1 MPTTNTLTVS
11 KDFDNIGIS
20 LASPETILSRS
31 HGEVLTPETINY
43 RTFKPEMDGLFC
55 EKIFGPVKDY
65 ECHCGKYKR
74 IRYKGIICDRC
85 GVEVTRKAVRRERM
99 GHISLTVPVVHIW
112 YFKSLPNKLA
122 YLLGYS
128 SKNLEKV
135 VYYETYVITQPGMAR
150 DLGYKRSDLVTEE
163 EYYDILDQLP
173 EDHFELDDEDEDK
186 FIAMEGAEAL
196 EELLQGLELDSLAYR
211 LREEVRNETSQ
222 MRKKKKLKR
231 LQVIESFRAAN
242 QHTENRPEWMV
253 QRVIPVIPPE
263 LRPLV
268 PLEGGRFA
276 TSDLNDL
283 YRRVIIRNNRLKRLI
298 DIKAPD
304 VILRNEKRM
313 LQEAV
318 DSLYDNSR
326 KSNAVRNNN
335 RPLKSLSDMLKGK
348 SGRFRQNLL
357 GKRVDY
363 SGRSVIVV
371 GPELKMHE
379 CGLPKEMAVELYKPF
394 IIRRLIERGYVK
406 TVKSAK
412 KVVDRRDPVVWEVLE
427 NVIDGHP
434 VMLNRAP
441 TLHRLGI
448 QAYQPVLIEEK
459 AIRLHPLSC
468 TAFNADFDGD
478 QMAVHVP
485 LSHDAILEASILM
498 LGSHNI
504 LSPANGGPIA
514 VPSQDMVLGIYYL
527 TKMAGDQKGEGKTFA
542 NTDEVLVAYDQNRI
556 DLHAKINVRVPH
568 ENEEGEVDYE
578 IVKTTTGRV
587 IFNEILPEEM
597 PFTNKTLGKKELR
610 NLIGDIHSVV
620 GTARTSAFLDEM
632 KRLGFEKATTG
643 GLSFNLEDIVI
654 PDEKQKLI
662 EKAQDE
668 VSEITERYEMGFITD
683 NERYN
688 QVIDKW
694 TSTTNRVSETLFNEL
709 SSDREGFN
717 PVFMMADSGARGSKE
732 QIRQLGGMR
741 GLMAKPQKSS
751 MQQGNEVIENPILS
765 SFKEGLT
772 VLEYFIST
780 HGARKGLADTAL
792 KTADAGYLTR
802 RLVDVSQDI
811 IINETDCGTLRGIK
825 MKALKDNEDVIESLE
840 DRILGRVSLHD
851 IYDPISDDLICEAN
865 DLIDEGVAKKIAETS
880 IDEVEIR
887 SVLTCESERGVCA
900 KCYGRD
906 LARGTMVQVGEA
918 VGVIAAQSIGEPGT
932 QLTLRTFHVGGTAS
946 RMEAESQHKAKFEGK
961 IEFENVRV
969 VEYDDGEEVHNI
981 VLSRAGEIKILDE
994 EGKTLTTYNIP
1005 YGAELL
1011 VEEGDT
1017 VPKGVPLCKWDP
1029 YNANM
1034 FSEIDG
1040 TVEYKDI
1047 IEDITF
1053 SEETDTQT
1061 GHREKVIIDSKD
1073 RSLVPTL
1080 LVKGEGDRVIEKTLP
1095 VETHI
1100 VVEDGE
1106 EVSAGQVLAKIPR
1119 ATSKSKDITA
1129 GLPRVTELFEARSPS
1144 DPAVV
1149 SEIDGIVRMGGR
1161 KRGSQEV
1168 IVESKD
1174 GTDEKKYLI
1183 SLSKHILVQENDY
1196 VKAGQPLSDGTIPAQ
1211 EILNILGPYA
1221 VQSYLVNEIQEV
1233 YRLQGVRINDK
1244 HIEVI
1249 VRTMMQKVEV
1259 TDPGDTMYLEGDKVD
1274 RFELNNKN
1282 DELIGKF
1289 VVTDPGGSDLKQG
1302 TILDRR
1308 EIREIN
1314 NELIQEG
1321 VEELQTREAEPA
1333 ISKPIL
1339 LGITRAA
1346 LSTDSWLSAAS
1357 FQETT
1362 KVLTQASIEA
1372 KKDHL
1377 LGLKENVVVGHKVP
1391 AGTGLRKYED
1401 IIVGAKTEL
1410 DEEEA
1415 EVAKVF
1421 EALGA
1426 GEEEGGDG
1434 QEEQQPEAEAE
1445 AKEAEETEAE
1455 AEADVKEES
1464 EE

>member
-1 MPTTNTLTVS
+1 MPITKTLAVTN
-11 KDFDNIGIS
+11 DFSSIGIS
-20 LASPETILSRS
+20 LASAETILSQS

-99 GHISLTVPVVHIW
+99 GHITLTVPVVHIW
-112 YFKSLPNKLA
+112 YFKSLPNKIA
-122 YLLGYS
+122 YLLGLS
-128 SKNLEKV
+128 SKNLDRII
-135 VYYETYVITQPGMAR
+135 YYETFVIINPGVAR
-150 DLGYKRSDLVTEE
+150 DLGYAKGDMITEE
-163 EYYDILDQLP
+163 EKYDIFDQLP
-173 EDHFELDDEDEDK
+173 EDNFELDDDDEDK
-186 FIAMEGAEAL
+186 FIVKEGADAVQAML
-196 EELLQGLELDSLAYR
+196 SDLDLDELAYQ
-211 LREEVRNETSQ
+211 LRYEVKNETSQ

-231 LQVIESFRAAN
+231 LQVIESFRSAAK
-242 QHTENRPEWMV
+242 HTENRPEWMA
-253 QRVIPVIPPE
+253 QSVIPVIPPE

-283 YRRVIIRNNRLKRLI
+283 YRRVIIRNNRLKRLM

-412 KVVDRRDPVVWEVLE
+412 KVVDRRDQVVWEVLE

-448 QAYQPVLIEEK
+448 QAFQPVLIEEK
-459 AIRLHPLSC
+459 AIRLHPLAC

-478 QMAVHVP
+478 QMAVHLP
-485 LSHDAILEASILM
+485 LSNDAILEASVLM

-504 LSPANGGPIA
+504 MSPANGGPIA
-514 VPSQDMVLGIYYL
+514 VPSQDMILGLYYL
-527 TKMAGDQKGEGKTFA
+527 TKLGNGMKGEGKNFSS
-542 NTDEVLVAYDQNRI
+542 TDEVLIAFDQGQL
-556 DLHAKINVRVPH
+556 DLHAKINVRITTVD
-568 ENEEGEVDYE
+568 EEGNSTSE
-578 IVKTTTGRV
+578 IIKTSTGRV
-587 IFNEILPEEM
+587 LFNEIVPKQM
-597 PFTNKTLGKKELR
+597 GFMNKTFGKKELR
-610 NLIGDIHSVV
+610 TLIGEIYTTA
-620 GTARTSAFLDEM
+620 GTIPASLFLDDM
-632 KRLGFEKATTG
+632 KKLGFENATLG
-643 GLSFNLEDIVI
+643 GLSFSLEDIII
-654 PDEKQKLI
+654 PDTKAELI
-662 EKAQDE
+662 NNAKDE
-668 VSEITERYEMGFITD
+668 VAEIQSRYEMGFITD

-694 TSTTNRVSETLFNEL
+694 TSTTNRVSETLFTALANN
-709 SSDREGFN
+709 REGFN

-732 QIRQLGGMR
+732 QIRQLGGLR

-802 RLVDVSQDI
+802 RLVDVAQDVI
-811 IINETDCGTLRGIK
+811 ITEEDCGTLRGIK
-825 MKALKDNEDVIESLE
+825 MAALKDNEDVIERLE
-840 DRILGRVSLHD
+840 DRLIGRFSLHD
-851 IYDPISDDLICEAN
+851 IYDPISDELLCEASQM
-865 DLIDEGVAKKIAETS
+865 IDEAIAKKIAETS
-880 IDEVEIR
+880 IEEVEIR
-887 SVLTCESERGVCA
+887 SVLTCETGRGVCA

-906 LARGTMVQVGEA
+906 LARGSEVEKGEA

-932 QLTLRTFHVGGTAS
+932 QLTLRTFHVGGAAS
-946 RMEAESQHKAKFEGK
+946 RIEADSQHKAKFDGK
-961 IEFENVRV
+961 VEFENIRV
-969 VEYDDGEEVHNI
+969 VKYDDGEEEHNI
-981 VLSRAGEIKILDE
+981 VLSRAGELKIVDD
-994 EGKTLTTYNIP
+994 EGKMLISYNVP
-1005 YGAELL
+1005 YGCEMM

-1017 VPKGVPLCKWDP
+1017 VPKGAQLCKWDA
-1029 YNANM
+1029 YNALIY
-1034 FSEIDG
+1034 SEIDG

-1047 IEDITF
+1047 ISGVTYTED
-1053 SEETDTQT
+1053 TDAQT
-1061 GHREKVIIDSKD
+1061 GHREKVVIDSKD
-1073 RSLVPTL
+1073 RTLVPTL
-1080 LVKGEGDRVIEKTLP
+1080 VVKTGDIIRETTLP
-1095 VETHI
+1095 VDTH
-1100 VVEDGE
+1100 VSVEDGE
-1106 EVSAGQVLAKIPR
+1106 KVVSGQVIAKIPR

-1129 GLPRVTELFEARSPS
+1129 GLPRVTELFEARAPS
-1144 DPAVV
+1144 DPAIV
-1149 SEIDGIVRMGGR
+1149 SEIDGIVEMGGR
-1161 KRGSQEV
+1161 KRGSQEIFV
-1168 IVESKD
+1168 KSKD

-1183 SLSKHILVQENDY
+1183 SLSKHILVQSNDF
-1196 VKAGQPLSDGTIPAQ
+1196 VKAGQALSDGTIPAQ
-1211 EILNILGPYA
+1211 DILNILGPYA

-1233 YRLQGVRINDK
+1233 YRLQGVKINDK

-1249 VRTMMQKVEV
+1249 VSTMMQKVEV
-1259 TDPGDTMYLEGDKVD
+1259 TDPGDTMFLEDDKID
-1274 RFELNNKN
+1274 RFEVNSKN

-1289 VVTDPGGSDLKQG
+1289 VVTNPGGSELKKG
-1302 TILDRR
+1302 AILDRR
-1308 EIREIN
+1308 EVRDIN
-1314 NELIQEG
+1314 NQLIKDEK
-1321 VEELQTREAEPA
+1321 EELETREAEPA

-1346 LSTDSWLSAAS
+1346 LSTESWLSAAS

-1372 KKDHL
+1372 KKDFL
-1377 LGLKENVVVGHKVP
+1377 RGLKENVVVGHKVP
-1391 AGTGLRKYED
+1391 AGTGLHEYND
-1401 IIVGAKTEL
+1401 IIVGSNKDMEETEV
-1410 DEEEA
+1410 

-1421 EALGA
+1421 EELSGS
-1426 GEEEGGDG
+1426 D
-1434 QEEQQPEAEAE
+1434 QESAE
-1445 AKEAEETEAE
+1445 
-1455 AEADVKEES
+1455 V
-1464 EE
+1464 

>member
-1 MPTTNTLTVS
+1 LPVTKTLTVT
-11 KDFDNIGIS
+11 KDFDSIGVS
-20 LASPETILSRS
+20 LASAETILSRS

-99 GHISLTVPVVHIW
+99 GHITLTVPVVHIW
-112 YFKSLPNKLA
+112 YFKSLPNKIA
-122 YLLGYS
+122 YLIGTS
-128 SKNLEKV
+128 SKNLDKI
-135 VYYETYVITQPGMAR
+135 VYYETFVIINPGVAR
-150 DLGYKRSDLVTEE
+150 DLGYAQGDMISEE
-163 EYYDILDQLP
+163 EKWDILEQLP
-173 EDHFELDDEDEDK
+173 EDNQELDNDDDDK
-186 FIAMEGAEAL
+186 FIVKEGADALEAL
-196 EELLQGLELDSLAYR
+196 LADQDLDELAYQ
-211 LREEVRNETSQ
+211 LRYEVKHETSQ

-253 QRVIPVIPPE
+253 QSVIPVIPPE

-412 KVVDRRDPVVWEVLE
+412 KVVDRRDAVVWEVLE

-448 QAYQPVLIEEK
+448 QAFQPVLIEEK
-459 AIRLHPLSC
+459 AIRLHPLAC

-478 QMAVHVP
+478 QMAVHLP
-485 LSHDAILEASILM
+485 LSHDAVLEASVLM

-514 VPSQDMVLGIYYL
+514 VPSQDMILGLYYL
-527 TKMAGDQKGEGKTFA
+527 TKPDDGRKGEGKTFSSPA
-542 NTDEVLVAYDQNRI
+542 EVLVAFDQGKL
-556 DLHAKINVRVPH
+556 DTHAKVNVRIPVI
-568 ENEEGEVDYE
+568 NEDGEVSNE
-578 IVKTTTGRV
+578 VIKTSTGRV
-587 IFNEILPEEM
+587 LFNQITPKEI
-597 PFTNKTLGKKELR
+597 PFINKTLGKKELR
-610 NLIGDIHSVV
+610 NLIGDIHAIV
-620 GTARTSAFLDEM
+620 GTAKTAKFLDDM
-632 KRLGFEKATTG
+632 KKVGYEEATIG
-643 GLSFNLEDIVI
+643 GLSFSLDDIII
-654 PDEKQKLI
+654 PDAKAELI
-662 EKAQDE
+662 TKAKAE
-668 VSEITERYEMGFITD
+668 VNDIQGRYEMGFITD

-694 TSTTNRVSETLFNEL
+694 TSTTNRVSETLFTALQN
-709 SSDREGFN
+709 DRDGFN
-717 PVFMMADSGARGSKE
+717 PVYMMADSGARGSKE

-802 RLVDVSQDI
+802 RLVDVSQDV
-811 IINETDCGTLRGIK
+811 IINENDCGTLRGIK
-825 MKALKDNEDVIESLE
+825 MSALKDNEDIIESLE
-840 DRILGRVSLHD
+840 DRIIGRVSLHE

-865 DLIDEGVAKKIAETS
+865 QMIDEVVAQKIAETS
-880 IDEVEIR
+880 IEEVEIR
-887 SVLTCESERGVCA
+887 SVLTCETGRGVCA

-906 LARGTMVQVGEA
+906 LARGTVVEKGEA

-946 RMEAESQHKAKFEGK
+946 RLEAESQHKTKFEGK
-961 IEFENVRV
+961 VEFENVRV
-969 VEYDDGEEVHNI
+969 VVYNDGEEEHSV
-981 VLSRAGEIKILDE
+981 VLSRAGEIKIVND
-994 EGKTLTTYNIP
+994 EGKVLINYNVP
-1005 YGAELL
+1005 YGSEML
-1011 VEEGDT
+1011 VEEGDM
-1017 VPKGVPLCKWDP
+1017 VPKGAVLCKWDP
-1029 YNANM
+1029 YNALI

-1047 IEDITF
+1047 IDGVT
-1053 SEETDTQT
+1053 SSDDTDAQT
-1061 GHREKVIIDSKD
+1061 GHREKVITDSKD

-1080 LVKGEGDRVIEKTLP
+1080 VIKGTKDRIRESTLP
-1095 VETHI
+1095 VDTHI
-1100 VVEDGE
+1100 VIDDGE
-1106 EVSAGQVLAKIPR
+1106 KVEAGQVIAKIPR

-1144 DPAVV
+1144 EPAVV
-1149 SEIDGIVRMGGR
+1149 SEIDGIVEMGGR

-1168 IVESKD
+1168 FVKSKD

-1183 SLSKHILVQENDY
+1183 SLSKHILVQSNDF
-1196 VKAGQPLSDGTIPAQ
+1196 VKAGQALSDGTIPAQ
-1211 EILNILGPYA
+1211 DILNILGPYA

-1233 YRLQGVRINDK
+1233 YRLQGVKINDK

-1249 VRTMMQKVEV
+1249 VRTMMQKTEI
-1259 TDPGDTMYLEGDKVD
+1259 TDPGDTMFLEGDKVD
-1274 RFELNNKN
+1274 RFEVNKRN

-1289 VVTDPGGSDLKQG
+1289 VVTNPGGSELKKG
-1302 TILDRR
+1302 AILDRR
-1308 EIREIN
+1308 EVRDVN
-1314 NELIQEG
+1314 NELIKEG
-1321 VEELQTREAEPA
+1321 VEELETREAEPA

-1372 KKDHL
+1372 KKDFL
-1377 LGLKENVVVGHKVP
+1377 RGLKENVVVGHKVP
-1391 AGTGLRKYED
+1391 AGTGLRDYND
-1401 IIVGAKTEL
+1401 IVVGSKKDMEEG
-1410 DEEEA
+1410 DEEI
-1415 EVAKVF
+1415 AKVF
-1421 EALGA
+1421 EELGGSEN
-1426 GEEEGGDG
+1426 GESET
-1434 QEEQQPEAEAE
+1434 AEAE
-1445 AKEAEETEAE
+1445 
-1455 AEADVKEES
+1455 D
-1464 EE
+1464 

>member
-1 MPTTNTLTVS
+1 MPVTKTLTVT
-11 KDFDNIGIS
+11 KDFKSIGVS
-20 LASPETILSRS
+20 LASAETILSRS

-99 GHISLTVPVVHIW
+99 GHLTLTVPVVHIW
-112 YFKSLPNKLA
+112 YFKSLPNKIA
-122 YLLGYS
+122 YLLGHS
-128 SKNLEKV
+128 SKNLDKI
-135 VYYETYVITQPGMAR
+135 VYYETFVVINPGVAR
-150 DLGYKRSDLVTEE
+150 DLGYAQGDMISEE
-163 EYYDILDQLP
+163 EKYDIFDQLP
-173 EDHFELDDEDEDK
+173 EDNQDLDDDDEDK
-186 FIAMEGAEAL
+186 FIVKEGADAL
-196 EELLQGLELDSLAYR
+196 ESLLASLDLDELAYQ
-211 LREEVRNETSQ
+211 LRYEVKHETSQ

-231 LQVIESFRAAN
+231 LQVIESFRSAN
-242 QHTENRPEWMV
+242 KHTENRPEWMV

-412 KVVDRRDPVVWEVLE
+412 KVVDRRDAVVWEVLE

-448 QAYQPVLIEEK
+448 QAFQPVLIEDK
-459 AIRLHPLSC
+459 AIRLHPLAC

-478 QMAVHVP
+478 QMAVHLP
-485 LSHDAILEASILM
+485 LSHDAVLEASVLM

-504 LSPANGGPIA
+504 LSPASGGPIA
-514 VPSQDMVLGIYYL
+514 VPSQDMILGLYYL
-527 TKMAGDQKGEGKTFA
+527 TKPDDGRKGEGKTFSS
-542 NTDEVLVAYDQNRI
+542 TSEVLIAVDQRKV
-556 DLHAKINVRVPH
+556 DEHAKINVRIPVINEDGETVH
-568 ENEEGEVDYE
+568 EV
-578 IVKTTTGRV
+578 IKTSTGRV
-587 IFNEILPEEM
+587 IFNEIVPEGI
-597 PFTNKTLGKKELR
+597 PFINKTLGKKELR
-610 NLIGDIHSVV
+610 ILIGDIHATV
-620 GTARTSAFLDEM
+620 GTAKTAVFLDDM
-632 KRLGFEKATTG
+632 KKLGYEEATIG
-643 GLSFNLEDIVI
+643 GLSFSLDDIII
-654 PDEKQKLI
+654 PDAKAELI
-662 EKAQDE
+662 DKAKAE
-668 VSEITERYEMGFITD
+668 VSDIQGRYEMGFITD

-694 TSTTNRVSETLFNEL
+694 TSTTNRVSETLFTALQN
-709 SSDREGFN
+709 DRNGFN
-717 PVFMMADSGARGSKE
+717 PVYMMADSGARGSKE

-765 SFKEGLT
+765 SFKEGLS

-811 IINETDCGTLRGIK
+811 IINEDDCGTLRGIK
-825 MKALKDNEDVIESLE
+825 MAALKDNEDIIESLE

-865 DLIDEGVAKKIAETS
+865 ETIIESIAKKIAETS
-880 IDEVEIR
+880 IEEVEIR
-887 SVLTCESERGVCA
+887 SVLTCETGRGVCA

-906 LARGTMVQVGEA
+906 LARGTTVETGEA

-946 RMEAESQHKAKFEGK
+946 RLEAESQHKTKFEGK
-961 IEFENVRV
+961 VEFENVRV
-969 VEYDDGEEVHNI
+969 VVYDDGEEEHNV
-981 VLSRAGEIKILDE
+981 VLSRAGEIKIVND
-994 EGKTLTTYNIP
+994 EGKVLINYNVP
-1005 YGAELL
+1005 YGSEML
-1011 VEEGDT
+1011 VEEGDM
-1017 VPKGVPLCKWDP
+1017 VPKGAVLCKWDP
-1029 YNANM
+1029 YNALI
-1034 FSEIDG
+1034 FSEIEG

-1047 IEDITF
+1047 IEGVTS
-1053 SEETDTQT
+1053 SEDTDAQT
-1061 GHREKVIIDSKD
+1061 GHREKVITDSKD
-1073 RSLVPTL
+1073 RTLVPTL
-1080 LVKGEGDRVIEKTLP
+1080 VVKGDGDRIREATLP

-1100 VVEDGE
+1100 VVDDGDKVE
-1106 EVSAGQVLAKIPR
+1106 AGQVIAKIPR

-1149 SEIDGIVRMGGR
+1149 TEIDGIVEMGGR

-1168 IVESKD
+1168 FVKSKD

-1183 SLSKHILVQENDY
+1183 SLSKHILVQSNDF

-1211 EILNILGPYA
+1211 DILNILGPFA

-1233 YRLQGVRINDK
+1233 YRLQGVKINDK

-1249 VRTMMQKVEV
+1249 VRTMMQKVEI
-1259 TDPGDTMYLEGDKVD
+1259 TDPGDTMFLEGDKVD
-1274 RFELNNKN
+1274 RFEVNLRN

-1289 VVTDPGGSDLKQG
+1289 VVIDNGGSELKKG

-1308 EIREIN
+1308 EVRDLN
-1314 NELIQEG
+1314 NQLIKDG
-1321 VEELQTREAEPA
+1321 KEELETREAEPA

-1346 LSTDSWLSAAS
+1346 LSTESWLSAAS

-1372 KKDHL
+1372 KKDQL
-1377 LGLKENVVVGHKVP
+1377 RGLKENVVVGHKVP
-1391 AGTGLRKYED
+1391 AGTGLRDYND
-1401 IIVGAKTEL
+1401 IVVGSKRDMEEG
-1410 DEEEA
+1410 DEEI
-1415 EVAKVF
+1415 AKVF
-1421 EALGA
+1421 EELGGSN
-1426 GEEEGGDG
+1426 GESEK
-1434 QEEQQPEAEAE
+1434 AEAE
-1445 AKEAEETEAE
+1445 
-1455 AEADVKEES
+1455 D
-1464 EE
+1464 

>member
-1 MPTTNTLTVS
+1 LPITKTLTVT
-11 KDFDNIGIS
+11 KDFSNIGIS
-20 LASPETILSRS
+20 LASAETILSRS

-99 GHISLTVPVVHIW
+99 GHITLTVPIVHIW
-112 YFKSLPNKLA
+112 YFKSLPNKIA
-122 YLLGYS
+122 YLLGLS
-128 SKNLEKV
+128 SKNLERI
-135 VYYETYVITQPGMAR
+135 VYYETFVVLNPGLAR
-150 DLGYKRSDLVTEE
+150 DLGYKQGDLISEE
-163 EYYDILDQLP
+163 EKFDILDQLP
-173 EDHFELDDEDEDK
+173 EDHHELENDDEDK
-186 FIAMEGAEAL
+186 FIVKDGAEAI
-196 EELLQGLELDSLAYR
+196 EGLLVSMDMDKLAYR
-211 LREEVRNETSQ
+211 LREEVKNETSQ

-371 GPELKMHE
+371 GPDLKMHE
-379 CGLPKEMAVELYKPF
+379 CGLPKEMAIELYKPF
-394 IIRRLIERGYVK
+394 VIRRLIERGYVK

-412 KVVDRRDPVVWEVLE
+412 KVVDRRDQVVWEVLE

-448 QAYQPVLIEEK
+448 QAYQPVLIEDK

-478 QMAVHVP
+478 QMAVHLP

-504 LSPANGGPIA
+504 LSPASGGPIA
-514 VPSQDMVLGIYYL
+514 VPSQDMVLGVYYL
-527 TKMAGDQKGEGKTFA
+527 TKMGNGKKGEGKTFA
-542 NTDEVLVAYDQNRI
+542 STDEVIIAFDQDRI
-556 DLHAKINVRVPH
+556 ETHAKINVRVPKMNEDGEIEH
-568 ENEEGEVDYE
+568 E
-578 IVKTTTGRV
+578 IIKTTTGRV
-587 IFNEILPEEM
+587 LFNEIVPDEIE
-597 PFTNKTLGKKELR
+597 FINKTLGKKELR
-610 NLIGDIHSVV
+610 VLIGEIHFAT
-620 GTARTSAFLDEM
+620 GTIKTAEFLDNM
-632 KRLGFEKATTG
+632 KKIGFERATVG
-643 GLSFNLEDIVI
+643 GLSFNLEDIII
-654 PDEKQKLI
+654 PDEKRILI
-662 EKAQDE
+662 EKAQSE
-668 VSEITERYEMGFITD
+668 VADIQDRYEMGFITD

-694 TSTTNRVSETLFNEL
+694 TSTTNRVSETLFQSLAN
-709 SSDREGFN
+709 DREGFN

-751 MQQGNEVIENPILS
+751 LQQGNEVIENPILS
-765 SFKEGLT
+765 SFREGLT

-811 IINETDCGTLRGIK
+811 IINEIDCGTLRGLK
-825 MKALKDNEDVIESLE
+825 MQALKDNEDVIESLE
-840 DRILGRVSLHD
+840 DRVLGRVSLHE
-851 IYDPISDDLICEAN
+851 IYDPITDDLICGSNEM
-865 DLIDEGVAKKIAETS
+865 ITEEIAKKIAETS

-887 SVLTCESERGVCA
+887 SVLTCETERGVCA

-906 LARGTMVQVGEA
+906 MARNSLVQVGEA

-946 RMEAESQHKAKFEGK
+946 RMEADSQHKAKFDGK
-961 IEFENVRV
+961 VEFENIRV
-969 VEYDDGEEVHNI
+969 VEYDDGEEVHNV
-981 VLSRAGEIKILDE
+981 VLSRAGEIKLVGEDGKILS
-994 EGKTLTTYNIP
+994 TYNVP
-1005 YGAELL
+1005 YGSELL
-1011 VEEGDT
+1011 IEEGDK
-1017 VPKGVPLCKWDP
+1017 VPKGMPMCKWDP
-1029 YNANM
+1029 YNALI

-1040 TVEYKDI
+1040 VIEYKDI
-1047 IEDITF
+1047 IEEVTYTAD
-1053 SEETDTQT
+1053 TDTQT
-1061 GHREKVIIDSKD
+1061 GHREKVIIDTKD
-1073 RSLVPTL
+1073 RSLVPTIV
-1080 LVKGEGDRVIEKTLP
+1080 VKGDGDRIRESTLP

-1100 VVEDGE
+1100 VVDDGE
-1106 EVSAGQVLAKIPR
+1106 KVSAGQVLAKIPR

-1144 DPAVV
+1144 DPAAV
-1149 SEIDGIVRMGGR
+1149 SEIDGIVKMGGR

-1174 GTDEKKYLI
+1174 GQDEKKYLI
-1183 SLSKHILVQENDY
+1183 PLSKHILVQENDF

-1211 EILNILGPYA
+1211 DILNILGPFA

-1233 YRLQGVRINDK
+1233 YRLQGVKINDK
-1244 HIEVI
+1244 HIEAI

-1274 RFELNNKN
+1274 RFELNNRN

-1289 VVTDPGGSDLKQG
+1289 VVTDPGGSDLALGK
-1302 TILDRR
+1302 ILDRR
-1308 EIREIN
+1308 EVRDMN
-1314 NELIQEG
+1314 NSLIKEG
-1321 VEELQTREAEPA
+1321 KDELQTREAEPA

-1346 LSTDSWLSAAS
+1346 LSTESWLSAAS

-1372 KKDHL
+1372 KRDYL
-1377 LGLKENVVVGHKVP
+1377 RGLKENVVVGHKVP
-1391 AGTGLRKYED
+1391 AGTGLRQYDEL
-1401 IIVGAKTEL
+1401 IVGSKVEMEEG
-1410 DEEEA
+1410 DEEIQ
-1415 EVAKVF
+1415 KVF
-1421 EALGA
+1421 ESLGA
-1426 GEEEGGDG
+1426 DKPEGEENE
-1434 QEEQQPEAEAE
+1434 
-1445 AKEAEETEAE
+1445 
-1455 AEADVKEES
+1455 
-1464 EE
+1464 

>member
-1 MPTTNTLTVS
+1 MPVTKTLTVT
-11 KDFDNIGIS
+11 KDFGSIGVS
-20 LASPETILSRS
+20 LASAETILSRS

-99 GHISLTVPVVHIW
+99 GHITLTVPVVHIW
-112 YFKSLPNKLA
+112 YFKSLPNKIA
-122 YLLGYS
+122 YLLGHS
-128 SKNLEKV
+128 SKNLDKI
-135 VYYETYVITQPGMAR
+135 VYYETFVVINPGIAR
-150 DLGYKRSDLVTEE
+150 DLGYAKGDMITEE
-163 EYYDILDQLP
+163 EKYDILDQLP
-173 EDHFELDDEDEDK
+173 EDNQDLDDDDEDK
-186 FIAMEGAEAL
+186 FIVKEGADAIEAL
-196 EELLQGLELDSLAYR
+196 LADLDLDELAYQ
-211 LREEVRNETSQ
+211 LRYEVKHETSQ

-412 KVVDRRDPVVWEVLE
+412 KVVDRRDAVVWEVLE

-434 VMLNRAP
+434 VLLNRAP

-448 QAYQPVLIEEK
+448 QAFQPVLIEEK
-459 AIRLHPLSC
+459 AIRLHPLAC

-478 QMAVHVP
+478 QMAVHLP
-485 LSHDAILEASILM
+485 LSHDAILEASVLM

-504 LSPANGGPIA
+504 LSPASGGPIA
-514 VPSQDMVLGIYYL
+514 VPSQDMILGLYYL
-527 TKMAGDQKGEGKTFA
+527 TKPDDGKLGEGKTFA
-542 NTDEVLVAYDQNRI
+542 STEEVLIAYDQGKL
-556 DLHAKINVRVPH
+556 DGHAKINVRIPVMK
-568 ENEEGEVDYE
+568 EDGEIEYE
-578 IVKTTTGRV
+578 VIKTSTGRV
-587 IFNEILPEEM
+587 IFNEIVPKEI
-597 PFTNKTLGKKELR
+597 PFINRTLGKKELR
-610 NLIGDIHSVV
+610 TLISDIHASV
-620 GTARTSAFLDEM
+620 GTAKTAEFLDNM
-632 KRLGFEKATTG
+632 KKIGYEEATVG
-643 GLSFNLEDIVI
+643 GLSFSLDDIII
-654 PDEKQKLI
+654 PDAKGELI
-662 EKAQDE
+662 DKTKNE
-668 VSEITERYEMGFITD
+668 VTDIQGRYEMGFITD

-694 TSTTNRVSETLFNEL
+694 TSTTNRVSETLFTALQN
-709 SSDREGFN
+709 DRNGFN
-717 PVFMMADSGARGSKE
+717 PVYMMADSGARGSKE

-811 IINETDCGTLRGIK
+811 IINEDDCGTLRGIK
-825 MKALKDNEDVIESLE
+825 MAALKDNEDIIESLE
-840 DRILGRVSLHD
+840 DRIIGRVSLHA
-851 IYDPISDDLICEAN
+851 IYDPITDEQICEAN
-865 DLIDEGVAKKIAETS
+865 QMIDESVAKKIAETS
-880 IDEVEIR
+880 IEEVEIR
-887 SVLTCESERGVCA
+887 SVLTCETGRGVCA

-906 LARGTMVQVGEA
+906 LARGTVVETGEA

-946 RMEAESQHKAKFEGK
+946 RLEAESQHKTKFEGRV
-961 IEFENVRV
+961 EFENVRV
-969 VEYDDGEEVHNI
+969 VVYNDGEEEHNV
-981 VLSRAGEIKILDE
+981 VLSRAGELKIIND
-994 EGKTLTTYNIP
+994 EGKTLINYNVP
-1005 YGAELL
+1005 YGSEML
-1011 VEEGDT
+1011 VEDGDM
-1017 VPKGVPLCKWDP
+1017 VPKGTVLCKWDP
-1029 YNANM
+1029 YNALI
-1034 FSEIDG
+1034 FSEIEG

-1047 IEDITF
+1047 IEGVTS
-1053 SEETDTQT
+1053 SEDTDAQT
-1061 GHREKVIIDSKD
+1061 GHREKVITDSKD

-1080 LVKGEGDRVIEKTLP
+1080 VVKGDSDRLRESTLP
-1095 VETHI
+1095 VDTHI
-1100 VVEDGE
+1100 VVDDGE
-1106 EVSAGQVLAKIPR
+1106 RVEAGQVIAKIPR

-1149 SEIDGIVRMGGR
+1149 SEIDGIVEMGGR

-1168 IVESKD
+1168 IVRSKD
-1174 GTDEKKYLI
+1174 GTEEKKYLI
-1183 SLSKHILVQENDY
+1183 SLSKHILVQSNDF
-1196 VKAGQPLSDGTIPAQ
+1196 VRAGQPLSDGTIPAQ
-1211 EILNILGPYA
+1211 DILNILGPFA

-1233 YRLQGVRINDK
+1233 YRLQGVKINDK

-1249 VRTMMQKVEV
+1249 VRTMMQKVEI
-1259 TDPGDTMYLEGDKVD
+1259 TDPGDTMFLEGDKVD
-1274 RFELNNKN
+1274 RFEVNLRN

-1289 VVTDPGGSDLKQG
+1289 VVTNPGGSELKKG
-1302 TILDRR
+1302 AILDRR
-1308 EIREIN
+1308 EVRDLN
-1314 NELIQEG
+1314 NQLIKEG
-1321 VEELQTREAEPA
+1321 KEELETREAEPA

-1346 LSTDSWLSAAS
+1346 LSTESWLSAAS

-1372 KKDHL
+1372 KKDFL
-1377 LGLKENVVVGHKVP
+1377 RGLKENVVVGHKVP
-1391 AGTGLRKYED
+1391 AGTGLRQYND
-1401 IIVGAKTEL
+1401 IVVGSKRDMEEG
-1410 DEEEA
+1410 DE

-1421 EALGA
+1421 EELGGGN
-1426 GEEEGGDG
+1426 GESER
-1434 QEEQQPEAEAE
+1434 AEAE
-1445 AKEAEETEAE
+1445 
-1455 AEADVKEES
+1455 D
-1464 EE
+1464 

>member
-1 MPTTNTLTVS
+1 MPTTNTLTVT
-11 KDFDNIGIS
+11 KDFSNIGIS
-20 LASPETILSRS
+20 LASAETILSRS

-43 RTFKPEMDGLFC
+43 RTFKPEMEGLFC

-99 GHISLTVPVVHIW
+99 GHITLTVPIVHIW
-112 YFKSLPNKLA
+112 YFKSLPSKIA

-128 SKNLEKV
+128 SKNLERI
-135 VYYETYVITQPGMAR
+135 VYYETFVVINPGLAR
-150 DLGYKRSDLVTEE
+150 DLGYKRGDLISEE
-163 EYYDILDQLP
+163 EKFDILDQLP
-173 EDHFELDDEDEDK
+173 EDQYDLEDDDEDK
-186 FIAMEGAEAL
+186 FIVKDGAEAIQD
-196 EELLQGLELDSLAYR
+196 LLTDMDLDGLAYT
-211 LREEVRNETSQ
+211 LREEVKNETSQ

-242 QHTENRPEWMV
+242 QHTQNNPEWMV
-253 QRVIPVIPPE
+253 QSVIPVIPPE

-379 CGLPKEMAVELYKPF
+379 CGLPKEMAIELFKPF
-394 IIRRLIERGYVK
+394 VIRRLIERGYVK

-412 KVVDRRDPVVWEVLE
+412 KVVDRRDQVVWEVLE

-434 VMLNRAP
+434 VLLNRAP

-448 QAYQPVLIEEK
+448 QAYQPVLIEDK

-478 QMAVHVP
+478 QMAVHLP
-485 LSHDAILEASILM
+485 LSHDAVLEASVLM

-504 LSPANGGPIA
+504 LSPASGGPIA

-527 TKMAGDQKGEGKTFA
+527 TKMGTGKKGEGKTFA
-542 NTDEVLVAYDQNRI
+542 DTDEVVVAFDQGKI
-556 DLHAKINVRVPH
+556 DVHAKINVRIPQKVD
-568 ENEEGEVDYE
+568 GEIQGYE
-578 IVKTTTGRV
+578 IIKTTTGRV
-587 IFNEILPEEM
+587 LFNKILPDEIEYV
-597 PFTNKTLGKKELR
+597 NKTLGKKELR
-610 NLIGDIHSVV
+610 SLISNIFTET
-620 GTARTSAFLDEM
+620 GTSKTAEFLDRM
-632 KRLGFEKATTG
+632 KAMGFEQATIG
-643 GLSFNLEDIVI
+643 GLSFSLEDIII
-654 PDEKQKLI
+654 PDMKRKLI
-662 EKAQDE
+662 ESAQNE
-668 VSEITERYEMGFITD
+668 VSEIEERYEMGFITD

-694 TSTTNRVSETLFNEL
+694 TSTTNRVSETLFQSLAEDN
-709 SSDREGFN
+709 DGFN
-717 PVFMMADSGARGSKE
+717 SIYMMADSGARGSKE

-751 MQQGNEVIENPILS
+751 LQQGNEVIENPILS
-765 SFKEGLT
+765 SFREGLT

-811 IINETDCGTLRGIK
+811 IINENDCGTLRGIK
-825 MKALKDNEDVIESLE
+825 MQALKDNEDIIDSLE
-840 DRILGRVSLHD
+840 NRVIGRVSMHE
-851 IYDPISDDLICEAN
+851 IKDPITDEHICSAN
-865 DLIDEGVAKKIAETS
+865 QLIDEKIAKKIAETS
-880 IDEVEIR
+880 IEEVEIR
-887 SVLTCESERGVCA
+887 SVLTCETERGVCA
-900 KCYGRD
+900 RCYGRD
-906 LARGTMVQVGEA
+906 MGRNSLVEVGEA

-932 QLTLRTFHVGGTAS
+932 QLTLRTFHVGGTSS
-946 RMEAESQHKAKFEGK
+946 RLESDSQHKAKFDGK

-969 VEYDDGEEVHNI
+969 VEYDDGEEIHSI
-981 VLSRAGEIKILDE
+981 VLSRAGEMKIVGED
-994 EGKTLTTYNIP
+994 GKVLNSYNVP
-1005 YGAELL
+1005 YGSEML
-1011 VEEGDT
+1011 VDEGDK
-1017 VPKGVPLCKWDP
+1017 VMKGMPLCKWDA
-1029 YNANM
+1029 YNALI
-1034 FSEIDG
+1034 FSELDG
-1040 TVEYKDI
+1040 TIEYKDI
-1047 IEDITF
+1047 IEEVTYTAD
-1053 SEETDTQT
+1053 TDAQT
-1061 GHREKVIIDSKD
+1061 GHREKVIIDSRD

-1080 LVKGEGDRVIEKTLP
+1080 VIKGNDDRVRENTLP

-1106 EVSAGQVLAKIPR
+1106 KVQAGQVLAKIPR
-1119 ATSKSKDITA
+1119 AASKSKDITA

-1144 DPAVV
+1144 DPAAV
-1149 SEIDGIVRMGGR
+1149 SELDGIVKMGSR

-1174 GTDEKKYLI
+1174 GTDEKRYLI
-1183 SLSKHILVQENDY
+1183 PLSKHILVQENDF
-1196 VKAGQPLSDGTIPAQ
+1196 VKAGQALSDGTIPAQ
-1211 EILNILGPYA
+1211 EILNILGPFA

-1233 YRLQGVRINDK
+1233 YRLQGVKINDK

-1259 TDPGDTMYLEGDKVD
+1259 TDPGDTMFLEGDRVD
-1274 RFELNNKN
+1274 RFELNSIN
-1282 DELIGKF
+1282 DSLIGKF
-1289 VVTDPGGSDLKQG
+1289 VVTNPGGSELKRG
-1302 TILDRR
+1302 ALLDRR
-1308 EIREIN
+1308 EVRDYN
-1314 NELIQEG
+1314 NELIKEG
-1321 VEELQTREAEPA
+1321 KEELQTREAEPA

-1339 LGITRAA
+1339 LGITRAS
-1346 LSTDSWLSAAS
+1346 LSTESWLSAAS

-1372 KKDHL
+1372 KKDML
-1377 LGLKENVVVGHKVP
+1377 RGLKENVIVGHKVP
-1391 AGTGLRKYED
+1391 AGTGLLKYDELIVGSKADYDEQDED
-1401 IIVGAKTEL
+1401 IE
-1410 DEEEA
+1410 
-1415 EVAKVF
+1415 KVF
-1421 EALGA
+1421 ETLGA
-1426 GEEEGGDG
+1426 GDS
-1434 QEEQQPEAEAE
+1434 
-1445 AKEAEETEAE
+1445 
-1455 AEADVKEES
+1455 S
-1464 EE
+1464 EENDE

>member
-1 MPTTNTLTVS
+1 MPITKTLAVTN
-11 KDFDNIGIS
+11 DFSSIGIS
-20 LASPETILSRS
+20 LASAETILSRS

-99 GHISLTVPVVHIW
+99 GHITLTVPTVHIW
-112 YFKSLPNKLA
+112 YFKSLPNKIA
-122 YLLGYS
+122 YLLGLS
-128 SKNLEKV
+128 SKNLDRI
-135 VYYETYVITQPGMAR
+135 VYYETFVIINPGLAR
-150 DLGYKRSDLVTEE
+150 DLGYAKGDLISEE
-163 EYYDILDQLP
+163 EKYDIFDQLP
-173 EDHFELDDEDEDK
+173 EDNFDLDDDDEDK
-186 FIAMEGAEAL
+186 FIVKEGADAL
-196 EELLQGLELDSLAYR
+196 EAMLADLDLDDLAYQ
-211 LREEVRNETSQ
+211 LRYEVKNETSQ

-231 LQVIESFRAAN
+231 LQVIESFRAAA

-412 KVVDRRDPVVWEVLE
+412 KVVDRRDAIVWEVLE
-427 NVIDGHP
+427 NVITGHP

-448 QAYQPVLIEEK
+448 QAFQPVLIEEK
-459 AIRLHPLSC
+459 AIRLHPLAC

-478 QMAVHVP
+478 QMAVHLP
-485 LSHDAILEASILM
+485 LSHDAILEASVLM

-504 LSPANGGPIA
+504 MSPASGGPIA
-514 VPSQDMVLGIYYL
+514 VPSQDMILGLYYL
-527 TKMAGDQKGEGKTFA
+527 TKPRSGQVGEGKTFA
-542 NTDEVLVAYDQNRI
+542 SPEEVIVAFDQGKI
-556 DLHAKINVRVPH
+556 HMHAKINVRIKTT
-568 ENEEGEVDYE
+568 NADGEQISEV
-578 IVKTTTGRV
+578 VKTSTGR
-587 IFNEILPEEM
+587 ILFNQIVPQEM
-597 PFTNKTLGKKELR
+597 GFINKTLGKKELR
-610 NLIGDIHSVV
+610 VLIGDIHSTT
-620 GTARTSAFLDEM
+620 GTAKCAAFLDDM
-632 KRLGFEKATTG
+632 KSLGYENATRG
-643 GLSFNLEDIVI
+643 GLSFSLEDIII
-654 PDEKQKLI
+654 PDAKAELI
-662 EKAQDE
+662 DGAKDE
-668 VSEITERYEMGFITD
+668 VTDIQGRYEMGFITD

-694 TSTTNRVSETLFNEL
+694 TSTTNRVSETLFKAL
-709 SSDREGFN
+709 ADDREGFN

-741 GLMAKPQKSS
+741 GLMAKPQKSGL
-751 MQQGNEVIENPILS
+751 QQGNEVIENPILS
-765 SFKEGLT
+765 SFKEGLS

-802 RLVDVSQDI
+802 RLVDVSQDVI
-811 IINETDCGTLRGIK
+811 ITEDDCGTLRGIK
-825 MKALKDNEDVIESLE
+825 MEALKDNEDIIERLE
-840 DRILGRVSLHD
+840 DRIIGRFSLHD
-851 IYDPISDDLICEAN
+851 IYDPISNDLICEAN
-865 DLIDEGVAKKIAETS
+865 QMIDEEVAKKIAETS
-880 IDEVEIR
+880 IEQVDIR
-887 SVLTCESERGVCA
+887 SVLTCETGRGVCA

-906 LARGTMVQVGEA
+906 LARGTVVEKGEA

-946 RMEAESQHKAKFEGK
+946 RLEADSQHKAKFDGK
-961 IEFENVRV
+961 IEFENIRV
-969 VEYDDGEEVHNI
+969 VVYDDGEEEHNV
-981 VLSRAGEIKILDE
+981 VLSRAGELKIVDD
-994 EGKTLTTYNIP
+994 EGKVLISYNVP
-1005 YGAELL
+1005 YGSEML
-1011 VEEGDT
+1011 VEEGDM
-1017 VPKGVPLCKWDP
+1017 VPKGAQMCKWDP
-1029 YNANM
+1029 YNALLY
-1034 FSEIDG
+1034 SEIDG
-1040 TVEYKDI
+1040 TVTYKDI
-1047 IEDITF
+1047 LEGLTFTED
-1053 SEETDTQT
+1053 TDAQT
-1061 GHREKVIIDSKD
+1061 GHREKVIIDTKD

-1080 LVKGEGDRVIEKTLP
+1080 AIRGEGDILRESTLP

-1100 VVEDGE
+1100 VIEDGE
-1106 EVSAGQVLAKIPR
+1106 KVSAGQVIAKIPR

-1144 DPAVV
+1144 DPATV
-1149 SEIDGIVRMGGR
+1149 SEIDGIVEMGGR

-1168 IVESKD
+1168 IVKSKD
-1174 GTDEKKYLI
+1174 GTEEKKYLI
-1183 SLSKHILVQENDY
+1183 SLSKHILVQSNDF
-1196 VKAGQPLSDGTIPAQ
+1196 VKAGQQLSDGTIPAQ
-1211 EILNILGPYA
+1211 DILNILGPYA

-1233 YRLQGVRINDK
+1233 YRLQGVKINDK

-1249 VRTMMQKVEV
+1249 VSTMMQKVEI
-1259 TDPGDTMYLEGDKVD
+1259 TDSGDTMYLEGDKVD
-1274 RFELNNKN
+1274 RFEVNLRN

-1289 VVTDPGGSDLKQG
+1289 VVTDEGGSELKKG

-1308 EIREIN
+1308 EVRDIN
-1314 NELIQEG
+1314 NQLIKDDKAELE
-1321 VEELQTREAEPA
+1321 TREAEPA

-1346 LSTDSWLSAAS
+1346 LSTESWLSAAS

-1372 KKDHL
+1372 KKDFL
-1377 LGLKENVVVGHKVP
+1377 RGLKENVVVGHKVP
-1391 AGTGLRKYED
+1391 AGTGLSEYND
-1401 IIVGAKTEL
+1401 IIVGSKR
-1410 DEEEA
+1410 DMDVGEA
-1415 EVAKVF
+1415 EVAQVF
-1421 EALGA
+1421 EALG
-1426 GEEEGGDG
+1426 GEGD
-1434 QEEQQPEAEAE
+1434 ESLSPAE
-1445 AKEAEETEAE
+1445 
-1455 AEADVKEES
+1455 
-1464 EE
+1464 

>member
-1 MPTTNTLTVS
+1 MPSTKTLTVT
-11 KDFDNIGIS
+11 KDFSNIGIS
-20 LASPETILSRS
+20 LASAETILSRS

-99 GHISLTVPVVHIW
+99 GHITLTVPIVHIW
-112 YFKSLPNKLA
+112 YFKSLPSKIA

-128 SKNLEKV
+128 SKNLDRI
-135 VYYETYVITQPGMAR
+135 VYYETFVVLNPGFAR
-150 DLGYKRSDLVTEE
+150 DLGYKKGDMISEE
-163 EYYDILDQLP
+163 EKFDILDQLP
-173 EDHFELDDEDEDK
+173 EDHHDLDDDDEDK
-186 FIAMEGAEAL
+186 FVVKDGAEAV
-196 EELLQGLELDSLAYR
+196 EGLLKTQDLDSLAYQ
-211 LREEVRNETSQ
+211 LRYEVKNETSQ

-253 QRVIPVIPPE
+253 QSVIPVIPPE

-371 GPELKMHE
+371 GPDLKMHE
-379 CGLPKEMAVELYKPF
+379 CGLPKEMAIELYKPF
-394 IIRRLIERGYVK
+394 VIRRLIERGYVK

-412 KVVDRRDPVVWEVLE
+412 KVVDRRDQVVWEVLE
-427 NVIDGHP
+427 RVIDGHP
-434 VMLNRAP
+434 VLLNRAP

-448 QAYQPVLIEEK
+448 QAYQPVLIEDK

-478 QMAVHVP
+478 QMAVHLP
-485 LSHDAILEASILM
+485 LSHDAVMEASILM

-504 LSPANGGPIA
+504 LSPASGGPVA
-514 VPSQDMVLGIYYL
+514 VPSQDMILGIYYM
-527 TKMAGDQKGEGKTFA
+527 TKMGNGKLGEGKTFS
-542 NTDEVLVAYDQNRI
+542 TPDEVVIAYDQKKLDI
-556 DLHAKINVRVPH
+556 HAKINVRVPVTQ
-568 ENEEGEVDYE
+568 EDGTIEPE
-578 IVKTTTGRV
+578 IIKTTTGRV
-587 IFNEILPEEM
+587 LFNRIVPESVE
-597 PFTNKTLGKKELR
+597 FVNRTLGKKELR
-610 NLIGDIHSVV
+610 GLIDSIYNTV
-620 GTARTSAFLDEM
+620 GPVETAHFLDKM
-632 KRLGFEKATTG
+632 KETGFEQATVG
-643 GLSFNLEDIVI
+643 GLSFSLEDIII
-654 PDEKQKLI
+654 PDEKRTLI
-662 EKAQDE
+662 ENAQNE
-668 VSEITERYEMGFITD
+668 VAEIQDRYEMGFITD

-694 TSTTNRVSETLFNEL
+694 TSTTNRVSETLFKSLTE
-709 SSDREGFN
+709 DKDGFN
-717 PVFMMADSGARGSKE
+717 AVYMMADSGARGSKE

-765 SFKEGLT
+765 SFREGLT

-811 IINETDCGTLRGIK
+811 IINEKDCGTLRGIK
-825 MKALKDNEDVIESLE
+825 MQALKDNEDIIESLE
-840 DRILGRVSLHD
+840 DRIIGRVSMHE
-851 IYDPISDDLICEAN
+851 IIDPISDDEICEAN
-865 DLIDEGVAKKIAETS
+865 ELITDTIAKKIAETS
-880 IDEVEIR
+880 IEEVEIR
-887 SVLTCESERGVCA
+887 SVLTCETERGVCA

-906 LARGTMVQVGEA
+906 MSKTGMVQVGEA

-946 RMEAESQHKAKFEGK
+946 RMEADSQHKAKFDGTV
-961 IEFENVRV
+961 EFDNVRV
-969 VEYDDGEEVHNI
+969 VEYDDGEEVHNV
-981 VLSRAGEIKILDE
+981 VLSRAGEMKIVGEDGKILN
-994 EGKTLTTYNIP
+994 TYNVP
-1005 YGAELL
+1005 YGSEMMI
-1011 VEEGDT
+1011 EEGDK
-1017 VPKGVPLCKWDP
+1017 VMKGMPLCKWDP
-1029 YNANM
+1029 YNALI

-1040 TVEYKDI
+1040 KIEYKDI
-1047 IEDITF
+1047 IEEVTYTAD
-1053 SEETDTQT
+1053 TDSQT
-1061 GHREKVIIDSKD
+1061 GHREKVIIDSRD
-1073 RSLVPTL
+1073 RSLVPTIV
-1080 LVKGEGDRVIEKTLP
+1080 VKGGDDRIRESTLP

-1100 VVEDGE
+1100 TVDDGE
-1106 EVSAGQVLAKIPR
+1106 KVSAGQILAKIPR
-1119 ATSKSKDITA
+1119 AASKSKDITA

-1144 DPAVV
+1144 DPAAV

-1174 GTDEKKYLI
+1174 GTDEKTYLI
-1183 SLSKHILVQENDY
+1183 SLSKHILVQENDF
-1196 VKAGQPLSDGTIPAQ
+1196 VRAGQALSDGTIPAQ

-1233 YRLQGVRINDK
+1233 YRLQGVKINDK

-1274 RFELNNKN
+1274 RFELNNRN
-1282 DELIGKF
+1282 DELFGKF
-1289 VVTDPGGSDLKQG
+1289 VVTDPGGSDQKLG
-1302 TILDRR
+1302 AILDRR
-1308 EIREIN
+1308 KIREIN
-1314 NELIQEG
+1314 NELISDG
-1321 VEELQTREAEPA
+1321 KEELQTREAEPA

-1346 LSTDSWLSAAS
+1346 LSTESWLSAAS

-1372 KKDHL
+1372 KKDL
-1377 LGLKENVVVGHKVP
+1377 LRGLKENVVVGHKVP
-1391 AGTGLRKYED
+1391 AGTGLLQYDEL
-1401 IIVGAKTEL
+1401 IVGSKAEYDEG
-1410 DEEEA
+1410 DEEVE
-1415 EVAKVF
+1415 KVF
-1421 EALGA
+1421 ETLGA
-1426 GEEEGGDG
+1426 D
-1434 QEEQQPEAEAE
+1434 
-1445 AKEAEETEAE
+1445 ETDSES
-1455 AEADVKEES
+1455 S
-1464 EE
+1464 EEN

>member
-1 MPTTNTLTVS
+1 MPSTKTLTVS
-11 KDFDNIGIS
+11 KDFENIGIS

-31 HGEVLTPETINY
+31 HGEVLNPETINY
-43 RTFKPEMDGLFC
+43 RTFKPEKDGLFC
-55 EKIFGPVKDY
+55 EKIFGPVKDW

-99 GHISLTVPVVHIW
+99 GHITLTVPVVHIW
-112 YFKSLPNKLA
+112 YFKSLPNKIA

-128 SKNLEKV
+128 SKNLEKII
-135 VYYETYVITQPGMAR
+135 YYESFVIIQPGLAR
-150 DLGYKRSDLVTEE
+150 DLGYKKGDMITEE
-163 EYYDILDQLP
+163 EKYDILSQLP
-173 EDHFELDDEDEDK
+173 DDNYDLEDENEDK
-186 FIAMEGAEAL
+186 FIVKEGAEAL
-196 EELLQGLELDSLAYR
+196 ESLLSTMDLDKTAYR
-211 LREEVRNETSQ
+211 LRDEVRNETSQ

-242 QHTENRPEWMV
+242 MHTENRPEWMV

-371 GPELKMHE
+371 GPELKMSQ

-412 KVVDRRDPVVWEVLE
+412 KVVDRRDQVVWEVLE

-448 QAYQPVLIEEK
+448 QAYQPVLIEGK

-478 QMAVHVP
+478 QMAVHLP
-485 LSHDAILEASILM
+485 LSHDAILEASVLM
-498 LGSHNI
+498 LGSHNL

-527 TKMAGDQKGEGKTFA
+527 TKMASDQKGEGKTFSSI
-542 NTDEVLVAYDQNRI
+542 DEVLVAYDQNRI
-556 DLHAKINVRVPH
+556 NTHAKINVRIPKEV
-568 ENEEGEVDYE
+568 NGETQYE
-578 IVKTTTGRV
+578 VVKTTTGRV
-587 IFNEILPEEM
+587 IFNQIIPEGIEYKNRT
-597 PFTNKTLGKKELR
+597 FGKKELR
-610 NLIGDIHSVV
+610 VLISEIQKHA
-620 GTARTSAFLDEM
+620 GTARTAQFLDEM
-632 KRLGFEKATTG
+632 KTIGYEKATTG
-643 GLSFNLEDIVI
+643 GLSFNLEDIII
-654 PDEKQKLI
+654 PEEKKELI
-662 EKAQDE
+662 DKAQSE
-668 VSEITERYEMGFITD
+668 VNEIQGRYEMGFITD

-694 TSTTNRVSETLFNEL
+694 TSTTNRVSESLFNAL
-709 SSDREGFN
+709 ASDREGFN
-717 PVFMMADSGARGSKE
+717 PVYMMADSGARGSKE

-751 MQQGNEVIENPILS
+751 LQQGNEVIENPILS
-765 SFKEGLT
+765 SFREGLT

-802 RLVDVSQDI
+802 RLVDVSQDV
-811 IINETDCGTLRGIK
+811 IINEHDCGTLRGIK
-825 MKALKDNEDVIESLE
+825 MEALKDNEDVIESLE
-840 DRILGRVSLHD
+840 DRILGRVSMHD
-851 IYDPISDDLICEAN
+851 IYDPITDELICEAN
-865 DLIDEGVAKKIAETS
+865 QLIDEIVAKKIAETS
-880 IDEVEIR
+880 IESVEIR
-887 SVLTCESERGVCA
+887 SVLTCEAERGVCA

-906 LARGTMVQVGEA
+906 LSRGTMVQVGEA

-946 RMEAESQHKAKFEGK
+946 RLEAESQHKSKFEGK
-961 IEFENVRV
+961 VEFENVRV
-969 VEYDDGEEVHNI
+969 VEYDDGEEIHNV
-981 VLSRAGEIKILDE
+981 VLSRAGEMKIVDE
-994 EGKTLTTYNIP
+994 SGKVLTTYNVP
-1005 YGAELL
+1005 YGSEML
-1011 VEEGDT
+1011 VEEGDQ

-1029 YNANM
+1029 YNALI
-1034 FSEIDG
+1034 FAEIDG
-1040 TVEYKDI
+1040 KVEYKDI
-1047 IEDITF
+1047 IEGITF
-1053 SEETDTQT
+1053 TEETDSQT
-1061 GHREKVIIDSKD
+1061 GHREKVVTESKD
-1073 RSLVPTL
+1073 KSQIPTL
-1080 LVKGEGDRVIEKTLP
+1080 VIKGDGDRIREHTLP

-1100 VVEDGE
+1100 VVDDSDP
-1106 EVSAGQVLAKIPR
+1106 VSAGQVLAKIPR
-1119 ATSKSKDITA
+1119 ETGKSKDITA
-1129 GLPRVTELFEARSPS
+1129 GLPRVTELFEARPPS
-1144 DPAVV
+1144 EPAAV
-1149 SEIDGIVRMGGR
+1149 SEIDGIVKMGGR

-1174 GTDEKKYLI
+1174 GTDSKKYLI
-1183 SLSKHILVQENDY
+1183 SLSKHILVQENDF
-1196 VKAGQPLSDGTIPAQ
+1196 VKAGQQLSDGTIPAQ
-1211 EILNILGPYA
+1211 DILNILGPYA

-1233 YRLQGVRINDK
+1233 YRLQGVKINDK

-1249 VRTMMQKVEV
+1249 VRTMMQKVEI
-1259 TDPGDTMYLEGDKVD
+1259 TDPGDTMFLEGDKVD
-1274 RFELNNKN
+1274 RFELNHKN

-1289 VVTDPGGSDLKQG
+1289 VVTDPGGSELKQG
-1302 TILDRR
+1302 AILDRR
-1308 EIREIN
+1308 QVREVN
-1314 NELIQEG
+1314 NELIKEDK
-1321 VEELQTREAEPA
+1321 EEIKTREAEPA

-1346 LSTDSWLSAAS
+1346 LSTESWLSAAS

-1372 KKDHL
+1372 KKDYL

-1401 IIVGAKTEL
+1401 IIVGSKAEMGGE
-1410 DEEEA
+1410 EEEA
-1415 EVAKVF
+1415 ARKVF

-1426 GEEEGGDG
+1426 ESGGNGSQEGADV
-1434 QEEQQPEAEAE
+1434 EEQ
-1445 AKEAEETEAE
+1445 
-1455 AEADVKEES
+1455 ES
-1464 EE
+1464 ESSE

>member
-1 MPTTNTLTVS
+1 MPITKTLTVT
-11 KDFDNIGIS
+11 KDFSNIGVS
-20 LASPETILSRS
+20 LASAETILSRS

-99 GHISLTVPVVHIW
+99 GHITLTVPVAHIW
-112 YFKSLPNKLA
+112 FFKSLPNKIA
-122 YLLGYS
+122 YLLGFS
-128 SKNLEKV
+128 SKNLERI
-135 VYYETYVITQPGMAR
+135 VYYETFVVLNPGLAR
-150 DLGYKRSDLVTEE
+150 DLGYKRGDLISEE
-163 EYYDILDQLP
+163 EKFDILDQLP
-173 EDHFELDDEDEDK
+173 EGHHELDDDDEDK
-186 FIAMEGAEAL
+186 FIVKDGAEAI
-196 EELLQGLELDSLAYR
+196 EGLLVNMDFDKLAYR
-211 LREEVRNETSQ
+211 LRDEVKNETSQ

-242 QHTENRPEWMV
+242 QHTENRPEWMI

-371 GPELKMHE
+371 GPDLKMHE
-379 CGLPKEMAVELYKPF
+379 CGLPKEMAIELYKPF
-394 IIRRLIERGYVK
+394 VIRRLIERGYVK

-412 KVVDRRDPVVWEVLE
+412 KVVDRRDQVVWEVLE

-478 QMAVHVP
+478 QMAVHLP

-504 LSPANGGPIA
+504 LSPASGGPIA
-514 VPSQDMVLGIYYL
+514 VPSQDMVLGVYYL
-527 TKMAGDQKGEGKTFA
+527 TKMGNGKKGEGKTFA
-542 NTDEVLVAYDQNRI
+542 STDEVIIAFDQGRI
-556 DLHAKINVRVPH
+556 DTHAKINVRIPKT
-568 ENEEGEVDYE
+568 NEDGE
-578 IVKTTTGRV
+578 IVHEIIKTTTGRV
-587 IFNEILPEEM
+587 LFNEIVPDEIE
-597 PFTNKTLGKKELR
+597 FINKTLGKKELR
-610 NLIGDIHSVV
+610 VLIGEIHFAT
-620 GTARTSAFLDEM
+620 GTIKSAEFLDNM
-632 KRLGFEKATTG
+632 KKIGFERATIG
-643 GLSFNLEDIVI
+643 GLSFSLEDIII
-654 PDEKQKLI
+654 PDEKRLLI
-662 EKAQDE
+662 EKAQSE
-668 VSEITERYEMGFITD
+668 VAEIQERYEMGFITD

-694 TSTTNRVSETLFNEL
+694 TSTTNRVSETLFQSL
-709 SSDREGFN
+709 ADDKDGFN

-751 MQQGNEVIENPILS
+751 LQQGNEVIENPILS
-765 SFKEGLT
+765 SFREGLT

-811 IINETDCGTLRGIK
+811 IINEIDCGTLRGIK
-825 MKALKDNEDVIESLE
+825 MQALKDNEDIIERLE
-840 DRILGRVSLHD
+840 DRVLGRVSLHD
-851 IYDPISDDLICEAN
+851 IYDPITDDLICESN
-865 DLIDEGVAKKIAETS
+865 QMITEKVAKKIAETS

-887 SVLTCESERGVCA
+887 SVLTCETERGVCA

-906 LARGTMVQVGEA
+906 MARNSLVQVGEA

-946 RMEAESQHKAKFEGK
+946 RMEADSQHKAKFEGK
-961 IEFENVRV
+961 IEFENIRV
-969 VEYDDGEEVHNI
+969 VEYDDGEEVHNV
-981 VLSRAGEIKILDE
+981 VLSRAGEIKLVGEDGKILSN
-994 EGKTLTTYNIP
+994 YNVP
-1005 YGAELL
+1005 YGSELL
-1011 VEEGDT
+1011 VEEGDK
-1017 VPKGVPLCKWDP
+1017 VPKGMPLCKWDP
-1029 YNANM
+1029 YNALI

-1040 TVEYKDI
+1040 VIEYKDI
-1047 IEDITF
+1047 LEEITYTAD
-1053 SEETDTQT
+1053 TDSQT
-1061 GHREKVIIDSKD
+1061 GHREKVIIDTKD
-1073 RSLVPTL
+1073 RSLVPTIV
-1080 LVKGEGDRVIEKTLP
+1080 VKGEGDRIRESTLP

-1106 EVSAGQVLAKIPR
+1106 KVQAGQALAKIPR

-1144 DPAVV
+1144 DPASV
-1149 SEIDGIVRMGGR
+1149 SEIDGIVKMGGR

-1174 GTDEKKYLI
+1174 GQDEKKYLI
-1183 SLSKHILVQENDY
+1183 PLSKHILVQENDF

-1211 EILNILGPYA
+1211 DILNILGPFA

-1233 YRLQGVRINDK
+1233 YRLQGVKINDK
-1244 HIEVI
+1244 HIEAI

-1274 RFELNNKN
+1274 RFELNNSN
-1282 DELIGKF
+1282 DQLIGKF
-1289 VVTDPGGSDLKQG
+1289 VVTDPGGSDLNLGK
-1302 TILDRR
+1302 ILDRR
-1308 EIREIN
+1308 AVRDIN
-1314 NELIQEG
+1314 NQLIKEG
-1321 VEELQTREAEPA
+1321 KDELQTREAEPA

-1346 LSTDSWLSAAS
+1346 LSTESWLSAAS

-1372 KKDHL
+1372 KRDHL
-1377 LGLKENVVVGHKVP
+1377 RGLKENVVVGHKVP
-1391 AGTGLRKYED
+1391 AGTGLRMYDEL
-1401 IIVGAKTEL
+1401 IVGSRVEMEEG
-1410 DEEEA
+1410 DEE
-1415 EVAKVF
+1415 VQKVF
-1421 EALGA
+1421 ESLGA
-1426 GEEEGGDG
+1426 DKPDTEEN
-1434 QEEQQPEAEAE
+1434 EE
-1445 AKEAEETEAE
+1445 
-1455 AEADVKEES
+1455 
-1464 EE
+1464 

>member
-1 MPTTNTLTVS
+1 MPLTKTLTVT
-11 KDFDNIGIS
+11 KDFNSIGVS
-20 LASPETILSRS
+20 LASAEAILSRS

-99 GHISLTVPVVHIW
+99 GHITLTVPVVHIW
-112 YFKSLPNKLA
+112 YFKSLPNKIA
-122 YLLGYS
+122 YLLGHS
-128 SKNLEKV
+128 SKNLDKI
-135 VYYETYVITQPGMAR
+135 VYYETFVIINPGVAR
-150 DLGYKRSDLVTEE
+150 DLGYAKGDMITEE
-163 EYYDILDQLP
+163 EKYDILDQLP
-173 EDHFELDDEDEDK
+173 EDNQDLDDDDEDK
-186 FIAMEGAEAL
+186 FIVKEGADAIEAL
-196 EELLQGLELDSLAYR
+196 LAGLDLDELAYQ
-211 LREEVRNETSQ
+211 LRHEVKNETSQ

-348 SGRFRQNLL
+348 GGRFRQNLL

-412 KVVDRRDPVVWEVLE
+412 KVVDRRDAVVWEVLE

-434 VMLNRAP
+434 VLLNRAP

-448 QAYQPVLIEEK
+448 QAFQPVLIEEK
-459 AIRLHPLSC
+459 AIRLHPLAC

-478 QMAVHVP
+478 QMAVHLP
-485 LSHDAILEASILM
+485 LSHDAILEASVLM

-504 LSPANGGPIA
+504 LSPASGGPIA
-514 VPSQDMVLGIYYL
+514 VPSQDMILGLYYL
-527 TKMAGDQKGEGKTFA
+527 TKPDDGRMGEGKAFSS
-542 NTDEVLVAYDQNRI
+542 TDEVLIAYDQGKLDR
-556 DLHAKINVRVPH
+556 HAKINVRISVRK
-568 ENEEGEVDYE
+568 EDGTVGYE
-578 IVKTTTGRV
+578 TIKTSTGRV
-587 IFNEILPEEM
+587 IFNEIVPDEI
-597 PFTNKTLGKKELR
+597 PFINKTLGKKELR
-610 NLIGDIHSVV
+610 SLITEIHAKV
-620 GTARTSAFLDEM
+620 GTARTAEFLDDM
-632 KRLGFEKATTG
+632 KKIGYEIATVG
-643 GLSFNLEDIVI
+643 GLSFSVDDII
-654 PDEKQKLI
+654 ISEAKAELI
-662 EKAQDE
+662 EKTKNE
-668 VSEITERYEMGFITD
+668 VNEIQERYEMGFITD

-694 TSTTNRVSETLFNEL
+694 TSTTNRVSETLFSALQN
-709 SSDREGFN
+709 DRNGFN
-717 PVFMMADSGARGSKE
+717 PVYMMADSGARGSKE

-811 IINETDCGTLRGIK
+811 IINEDDCGTLRGIK
-825 MKALKDNEDVIESLE
+825 MAALKDNEDIIESLD

-851 IYDPISDDLICEAN
+851 IYDPITDELICSAN
-865 DLIDEGVAKKIAETS
+865 QMIDEAVAKKIAETS
-880 IDEVEIR
+880 LEEVEIR
-887 SVLTCESERGVCA
+887 SVLTCETTRGVCA

-906 LARGTMVQVGEA
+906 LARGTIVETGEA

-932 QLTLRTFHVGGTAS
+932 QLTLRTFHVGGAAS
-946 RMEAESQHKAKFEGK
+946 RLEAESLHRAKFDGK
-961 IEFENVRV
+961 VEFENVRV
-969 VEYDDGEEVHNI
+969 VIYNDGEEDHPV
-981 VLSRAGEIKILDE
+981 VLSRAGEIKIIND
-994 EGKTLTTYNIP
+994 EGKVLINYNVP
-1005 YGAELL
+1005 YGAEML
-1011 VEEGDT
+1011 VEEGQV
-1017 VPKGVPLCKWDP
+1017 VPKGAVLCKWDP
-1029 YNANM
+1029 YNALI
-1034 FSEIDG
+1034 FSEIEG
-1040 TVEYKDI
+1040 VVEYKDI
-1047 IEDITF
+1047 IDGVT
-1053 SEETDTQT
+1053 STDDTDAQT

-1073 RSLVPTL
+1073 RSHVPTL
-1080 LVKGEGDRVIEKTLP
+1080 VIKGSSDRVREITLP
-1095 VETHI
+1095 VDTHI
-1100 VVEDGE
+1100 AVEDGE
-1106 EVSAGQVLAKIPR
+1106 KVEAGQVLAKIPR

-1129 GLPRVTELFEARSPS
+1129 GLPRVTELFEARAPS

-1149 SEIDGIVRMGGR
+1149 SEIDGVVEMGGR

-1168 IVESKD
+1168 IIHAKD

-1183 SLSKHILVQENDY
+1183 PLSKHILVQPNDY
-1196 VKAGQPLSDGTIPAQ
+1196 VQAGQPLSDGIIPAQ
-1211 EILNILGPYA
+1211 DILNILGPFA

-1233 YRLQGVRINDK
+1233 YRLQGVKINDK

-1249 VRTMMQKVEV
+1249 VRTMMQKVEI
-1259 TDPGDTMYLEGDKVD
+1259 TDPGDTMFLEGDRVD
-1274 RFELNNKN
+1274 RFDVNEKN
-1282 DELIGKF
+1282 DELIGKY
-1289 VVTDPGGSDLKQG
+1289 VVTNSGGSNLKKG
-1302 TILDRR
+1302 AILDRR
-1308 EIREIN
+1308 EIRDIN
-1314 NELIQEG
+1314 NQLIKEG
-1321 VEELQTREAEPA
+1321 KEELETREAEPA

-1346 LSTDSWLSAAS
+1346 LSTESWLSAAS

-1372 KKDHL
+1372 KKDYL
-1377 LGLKENVVVGHKVP
+1377 RGLKENVVVGHKVP
-1391 AGTGLRKYED
+1391 AGTGLRAYNN
-1401 IIVGAKTEL
+1401 IIVGSKRDMEEG
-1410 DEEEA
+1410 DE

-1421 EALGA
+1421 EELGGSD
-1426 GEEEGGDG
+1426 GESAR
-1434 QEEQQPEAEAE
+1434 AEAE
-1445 AKEAEETEAE
+1445 
-1455 AEADVKEES
+1455 D
-1464 EE
+1464 

>member
-1 MPTTNTLTVS
+1 LPSTKTLTVT
-11 KDFDNIGIS
+11 KDFSTIGIS
-20 LASPETILSRS
+20 LASAETILSRS

-99 GHISLTVPVVHIW
+99 GHITLTVPIVHIW
-112 YFKSLPNKLA
+112 YFKSLPSKIA

-128 SKNLEKV
+128 SKNLDRI
-135 VYYETYVITQPGMAR
+135 VYYETFVVLNPGLAR
-150 DLGYKRSDLVTEE
+150 DLGYKKGDLISEE
-163 EYYDILDQLP
+163 EKFDILDQLP
-173 EDHFELDDEDEDK
+173 EDHADLDLDDEDK
-186 FIAMEGAEAL
+186 FVVKDGAEAI
-196 EELLQGLELDSLAYR
+196 EGLLKTMDLDSLAYQ
-211 LREEVRNETSQ
+211 LRYEVKNETSQ

-231 LQVIESFRAAN
+231 LQVIESFRSAN

-253 QRVIPVIPPE
+253 QGVIPVIPPE

-283 YRRVIIRNNRLKRLI
+283 YRRVIIRNNRLKRLM

-371 GPELKMHE
+371 GPDLKMHE
-379 CGLPKEMAVELYKPF
+379 CGLPKEMAIELYKPF
-394 IIRRLIERGYVK
+394 VIRRLIERGYVK

-412 KVVDRRDPVVWEVLE
+412 KVVDRRDQVVWEVLE

-434 VMLNRAP
+434 VLLNRAP

-448 QAYQPVLIEEK
+448 QAYQPVLIEDK

-478 QMAVHVP
+478 QMAVHLP
-485 LSHDAILEASILM
+485 LSHDAVMEASILM

-504 LSPANGGPIA
+504 LSPASGGPVA
-514 VPSQDMVLGIYYL
+514 VPSQDMILGIYYL
-527 TKMAGDQKGEGKTFA
+527 TKMGNGKRGEGKTFA
-542 NTDEVLVAYDQNRI
+542 APDEVLIAYDQNKI
-556 DLHAKINVRVPH
+556 DTHAKINVRVPVTQDD
-568 ENEEGEVDYE
+568 GTIAPE
-578 IVKTTTGRV
+578 IIKTTTGRV
-587 IFNEILPEEM
+587 LFNRIVPEGVE
-597 PFTNKTLGKKELR
+597 FVNRTLGKKELR
-610 NLIGDIHSVV
+610 ILIDEIYNTV
-620 GTARTSAFLDEM
+620 GPVETAFFLDKM
-632 KRLGFEKATTG
+632 KETGFERATVG
-643 GLSFNLEDIVI
+643 GLSFSLEDIII

-662 EKAQDE
+662 DAAQNE
-668 VSEITERYEMGFITD
+668 VAEIQDRYEMGFITD

-694 TSTTNRVSETLFNEL
+694 TSTTNRVSETLFRSLTE
-709 SSDREGFN
+709 DKDGFN
-717 PVFMMADSGARGSKE
+717 AVYMMADSGARGSKE

-765 SFKEGLT
+765 SFREGLT

-811 IINETDCGTLRGIK
+811 IINERDCGTLRGIR
-825 MKALKDNEDVIESLE
+825 MQALKDNEDIIESLE
-840 DRILGRVSLHD
+840 DRIIGRVSMHE
-851 IYDPISDDLICEAN
+851 IIDPISDEHICEPN
-865 DLIDEGVAKKIAETS
+865 QLITDKIAKSIAETS
-880 IDEVEIR
+880 IEEVEIR
-887 SVLTCESERGVCA
+887 SVLTCETERGVCA

-906 LARGTMVQVGEA
+906 MSKTGLVQVGEA

-946 RMEAESQHKAKFEGK
+946 RLEADSQHKAKFDGT
-961 IEFENVRV
+961 IEFENLRV
-969 VEYDDGEEVHNI
+969 VEFDDGEEVHNV
-981 VLSRAGEIKILDE
+981 VLSRAGEMKIMGEDNKILNS
-994 EGKTLTTYNIP
+994 YNVP
-1005 YGAELL
+1005 YGAEMM
-1011 VEEGDT
+1011 VEEGDK
-1017 VPKGVPLCKWDP
+1017 VLKGMPLCKWDP
-1029 YNANM
+1029 YNALI

-1040 TVEYKDI
+1040 VIDYKDI
-1047 IEDITF
+1047 L
-1053 SEETDTQT
+1053 EEVTYTADTDTQT
-1061 GHREKVIIDSKD
+1061 GHREKVIIDSRD

-1080 LVKGEGDRVIEKTLP
+1080 VIKGDDDKIRENTLP

-1100 VVEDGE
+1100 TVEDGE
-1106 EVSAGQVLAKIPR
+1106 KVQAGQILAKIPR
-1119 ATSKSKDITA
+1119 AASKSKDITA

-1144 DPAVV
+1144 DPAAV

-1174 GTDEKKYLI
+1174 GTDEKTYLI
-1183 SLSKHILVQENDY
+1183 SLSKHILVQENDF
-1196 VKAGQPLSDGTIPAQ
+1196 VKAGQALSDGTIPAQ

-1233 YRLQGVRINDK
+1233 YRLQGVKINDK

-1282 DELIGKF
+1282 DDLIGKF
-1289 VVTDPGGSDLKQG
+1289 VVTDPGGSDQKLG
-1302 TILDRR
+1302 AILDRR
-1308 EIREIN
+1308 KIREIN
-1314 NELIQEG
+1314 NELITAG
-1321 VEELQTREAEPA
+1321 KDELQTREAEPA

-1346 LSTDSWLSAAS
+1346 LSTESWLSAAS

-1372 KKDHL
+1372 KKDL
-1377 LGLKENVVVGHKVP
+1377 LRGLKENVVVGHKVP
-1391 AGTGLRKYED
+1391 AGTGLLKYDEL
-1401 IIVGAKTEL
+1401 IVGSKAEYDET
-1410 DEEEA
+1410 DEEVE
-1415 EVAKVF
+1415 KVF
-1421 EALGA
+1421 ETLGA
-1426 GEEEGGDG
+1426 DEPDSEPNEE
-1434 QEEQQPEAEAE
+1434 
-1445 AKEAEETEAE
+1445 
-1455 AEADVKEES
+1455 
-1464 EE
+1464 